1 MQPLP
6 RPKALTDLI
15 IQEAE
20 AFCVRWS
27 VPLEFKFDTDVL
39 EAAATAIRDNPF
51 YPVVVPQEEMNAYAL
66 EHGITNPW
74 HYSCYLSDIP
84 KGSLK
89 KKMSKLSSRLKQEAR
104 LEAIGK
110 ETKARISSEIDLLL
124 QELQDRANLQL
135 AES

>member
-1 MQPLP
+1 M
-6 RPKALTDLI
+6 
-15 IQEAE
+15 
-20 AFCVRWS
+20 
-27 VPLEFKFDTDVL
+27 
-39 EAAATAIRDNPF
+39 
-51 YPVVVPQEEMNAYAL
+51 VVPQEEMNAYAL

-74 HYSCYLSDIP
+74 HYSCYLSYLP

-89 KKMSKLSSRLKQEAR
+89 KKMSKLSSRLKQQVR

-135 AES
+135 EES